1 MSRKWP
7 GSLIT
12 KTKVTPAGPL
22 EGGAASGVW
31 TLAEALQW
39 TGKEL
44 WPIAGNTF
52 TPVIFIAGTIK
63 IAGVSGRAYTISQ
76 VNPSTTGNAADWADI
91 TTGLSLAS
99 NTPVG
104 CSSSTRAVW
113 GVTDVSPYDA
123 IEYIDYSSGGTAAAF
138 GDLLNNFNYT
148 GVGALSSS
156 TRGCWAGGDE
166 ASSQD
171 VICYITL
178 ASTGNALDFGDPTV
192 ARYYMIG
199 MASATRGL
207 FCGGEGGGSKLTTV
221 DYITIASTGNAID
234 FGDLL
239 QVSLFGAGAANTV
252 TAIVGGGS
260 TNGGDSGIID
270 VIQERTIAST
280 GDFTDFGDLSEALRG
295 LAAASSSTR
304 VLFSGGTTAAS
315 SANAPYLDVIQ
326 YVTIASAG
334 NAVDFGDLLQ
344 PTTALA
350 SASAVQ
356 GNL

>member
-52 TPVIFIAGTIK
+52 TPLIFIG
-63 IAGVSGRAYTISQ
+63 GVTTVGGSGVIVYTISQ
-76 VNPSTTGNAADWADI
+76 VNPATTGNAVDWADAPNRLR
-91 TTGLSLAS
+91 GS
-99 NTPVG
+99 TPAG

-113 GVTDVSPYDA
+113 GAVYPSPYDA
-123 IEYIDYSSGGTAAAF
+123 IDYIDYASGGTTSTF
-138 GDLLNNFNYT
+138 GDLLGAYNWA

-156 TRGCWAGGDE
+156 TRGCWAGGDD
-166 ASSQD
+166 ANVNS

-192 ARYYMIG
+192 ARYNMKG

-207 FCGGEGGGSKLTTV
+207 WCGGE
-221 DYITIASTGNAID
+221 
-234 FGDLL
+234 
-239 QVSLFGAGAANTV
+239 
-252 TAIVGGGS
+252 
-260 TNGGDSGIID
+260 
-270 VIQERTIAST
+270 
-280 GDFTDFGDLSEALRG
+280 
-295 LAAASSSTR
+295 
-304 VLFSGGTTAAS
+304 
-315 SANAPYLDVIQ
+315 
-326 YVTIASAG
+326 
-334 NAVDFGDLLQ
+334 
-344 PTTALA
+344 
-350 SASAVQ
+350 
-356 GNL
+356 

>member
-1 MSRKWP
+1 MALKWP
-7 GSLIT
+7 GGLIT

-52 TPVIFIAGTIK
+52 TPVIFIG
-63 IAGVSGRAYTISQ
+63 GVETVGGSGVIVYTISQ
-76 VNPSTTGNAADWADI
+76 VNPSTTGNAADWADV
-91 TTGLSLAS
+91 S
-99 NTPVG
+99 NRLRGSTPAG

-113 GVTDVSPYDA
+113 GSVYPSPFDA
-123 IEYIDYSSGGTAAAF
+123 IDYIDYASGGASANF
-138 GDLLNNFNYT
+138 GDLLGGFNYT

-156 TRGCWAGGDE
+156 TRGCWAGGGD
-166 ASSQD
+166 ANSQD
-171 VICYITL
+171 TICYITL

-192 ARYYMIG
+192 ARTDMIG

-207 FCGGEGGGSKLTTV
+207 FCGGEGGGSKLNTV
-221 DYITIASTGNAID
+221 DYITVASTGNAID

-239 QVSLFGAGAANTV
+239 AISVVGSGAANTV
-252 TAIVGGGS
+252 TAIYGGG
-260 TNGGDSGIID
+260 TTSGAAAAVD

-280 GDFTDFGDLSEALRG
+280 GNFSDFGDLSQANFQLT
-295 LAAASSSTR
+295 AASSSTR
-304 VLFSGGTTAAS
+304 VVFGGGQNSGSVLT
-315 SANAPYLDVIQ
+315 NEIQ
-326 YVTIASAG
+326 YITIASAG

-344 PTTALA
+344 ATDSLA